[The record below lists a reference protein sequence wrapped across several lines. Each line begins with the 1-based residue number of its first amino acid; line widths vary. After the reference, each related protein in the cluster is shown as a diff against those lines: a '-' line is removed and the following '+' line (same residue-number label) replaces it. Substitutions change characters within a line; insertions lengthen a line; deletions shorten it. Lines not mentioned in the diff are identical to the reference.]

1 MCRFRLLSE
10 SVSRDRSHVDSPSS
24 RSDTPTSLA
33 QLLERVASED
43 AAALRALYDLT
54 SSKLFGLALRI
65 LVKREWAEEVLQDAF
80 VNIWRYAG
88 DYRAGLSAPMTWMA
102 SIVRNRALDYLR
114 RQKANGA
121 SAETQWSEALDDIL
135 PGNEADPSEQTLMS
149 QEARQLRICMEQLE
163 ASQRQAVA
171 LAYLRDQSHSEVADV
186 MKVPLGTVKSW
197 IRRGL
202 EKLRGLSGR
211 SVMDLHRHAGLVDQ
225 LAAEYT
231 LGVMRGRSRR
241 RFETIAQGDP
251 AIRVAIETWRGRVEA
266 IGELA
271 PQEAPPPSVWA
282 AIERRLN
289 LGGARREAVVAPA
302 ARGRAGSRTCRS
314 GAAGRSRRRRWPRS
328 RSSSRC
334 GSSRR
339 RPCLRRKSRRN
350 RTSATSPTLA
360 DKDAHPAMLVTW
372 DDRTSEVTVRRL
384 CGASDP
390 TDKSMQLWGLPK
402 EGHPVSLGVLP
413 AGGTARFK
421 AASVNAFP
429 ALAVSVEPLGG
440 SPNPNG
446 PTGPVVYTGKVIPA
460 RLMRASR
467 RRRSA
472 PGRRASSFQESSDVK
487 IADSPASRR
496 PLSLIARIHITMT
509 SQLHKKGEAWS
520 ARFSEPMSELVKRYT
535 SSVFFDKRLALVD
548 IEGSLA
554 HASMLAAQKIIGAD
568 DLAAIQRGMAQI
580 KGEIERGEFEWQ
592 ARSGRR
598 APEHRSAPD
607 GADRRRRQAPAHRP
621 LAQRPGRDRHPPV
634 AARRDRPDRRSAEG
648 SAHAR

>member
-1 MCRFRLLSE
+1 M
-10 SVSRDRSHVDSPSS
+10 
-24 RSDTPTSLA
+24 
-33 QLLERVASED
+33 
-43 AAALRALYDLT
+43 
-54 SSKLFGLALRI
+54 
-65 LVKREWAEEVLQDAF
+65 KREWAEEVLQDAF

-114 RQKANGA
+114 RQKAHGA

-149 QEARQLRICMEQLE
+149 QEARHLRICMERLE

-171 LAYLRDQSHSEVADV
+171 LAYLRDQSHSEVAEV

-202 EKLRGLSGR
+202 EKLKSLPGR

-241 RFETIAQGDP
+241 RFESIAQGDP

-271 PQEAPPPSVWA
+271 PQAAPPPSVWQ

-289 LGGARREAVVAPA
+289 LGGARREAVSARPASRWFENLSFWRGWSIAATAVAALALVVALRQLTPDARACA
-302 ARGRAGSRTCRS
+302 ASRAGTARRLC
-314 GAAGRSRRRRWPRS
+314 RRR
-328 RSSSRC
+328 
-334 GSSRR
+334 
-339 RPCLRRKSRRN
+339 
-350 RTSATSPTLA
+350 SPTRTRIRRS
-360 DKDAHPAMLVTW
+360 LVTW

-384 CGASDP
+384 SGASDP

-440 SPNPNG
+440 SPNPDG
-446 PTGPVVYTGKVIPA
+446 PTGPVVYTGKVIP
-460 RLMRASR
+460 
-467 RRRSA
+467 
-472 PGRRASSFQESSDVK
+472 
-487 IADSPASRR
+487 
-496 PLSLIARIHITMT
+496 
-509 SQLHKKGEAWS
+509 
-520 ARFSEPMSELVKRYT
+520 
-535 SSVFFDKRLALVD
+535 
-548 IEGSLA
+548 
-554 HASMLAAQKIIGAD
+554 GA
-568 DLAAIQRGMAQI
+568 
-580 KGEIERGEFEWQ
+580 
-592 ARSGRR
+592 
-598 APEHRSAPD
+598 
-607 GADRRRRQAPAHRP
+607 
-621 LAQRPGRDRHPPV
+621 
-634 AARRDRPDRRSAEG
+634 
-648 SAHAR
+648 